1 MPRTNRIAC
10 AVCEKQIDD
19 GAVYGCSNSLFRLF
33 LSARTLKKVAHS
45 DPACQKCRS
54 KFDNWIRKTKGDFD
68 NMLGRNGVESHI
80 VSTFYDLDF
89 LLMR

>member
-1 MPRTNRIAC
+1 MPITNRIAC
-10 AVCEKQIDD
+10 AGCEKEIND

-45 DPACQKCRS
+45 DPACRKCRS
-54 KFDNWIRKTKGDFD
+54 KFDNWIRKTKRVFD
-68 NMLGRNGVESHI
+68 DMLGRNPVESLI
-80 VSTFYDLDF
+80 VSNFYDLDF